1 MREKNLSRIVTLL
14 PEPPPFLTF
23 RAGGSLGANQG
34 RPIIIPIGFVLGA
47 PAIFLALHSASKVQF
62 LLYFGLGAFF
72 LSWYHGPLTAT
83 IHDLVPPHG
92 RATALGFYYLF
103 VNLFSMALAPL
114 IVGWIA
120 DRSNLIAA
128 LNVPIACQLFGA
140 GFFVL
145 VVQSI
150 RRNGLRHPAL
160 AGHWHEESCPV
171 WRQAI
176 TVVAEGSNV

>member
-14 PEPPPFLTF
+14 PELPPFLTF

-92 RATALGFYYLF
+92 RATALGSYYLF
-103 VNLFSMALAPL
+103 VNLFSMGLAPL

-150 RRNGLRHPAL
+150 RRDGLRHPAL

-171 WRQAI
+171 WPQAI

>member
-14 PEPPPFLTF
+14 PELPPFLTF

-34 RPIIIPIGFVLGA
+34 RPIIIPIGFVFGA

-103 VNLFSMALAPL
+103 VNLFSMAIAPVV
-114 IVGWIA
+114 IGRIA
-120 DRSNLIAA
+120 DHYNLITS
-128 LNVPIACQLFGA
+128 LHVPIFAQLAGA
-140 GFFVL
+140 AFFL
-145 VVQSI
+145 VVI
-150 RRNGLRHPAL
+150 YF
-160 AGHWHEESCPV
+160 
-171 WRQAI
+171 
-176 TVVAEGSNV
+176 